1 MNIIH
6 SWGHSTPL
14 TQAFS
19 VMISMLD
26 DSAND
31 IDKALARLFL
41 TYGDK
46 MQDEMLSLFHQAD
59 KDEALSLFYS
69 SFRKYDM
76 TGDGHIDMTM
86 WYLVNHNTPNSLL
99 EQAFLSGHKIEQE
112 ALANV

>member
-6 SWGHSTPL
+6 SWSHSTPL
-14 TQAFS
+14 THALS
-19 VMISMLD
+19 AMIYMLD

-59 KDEALSLFYS
+59 KDVALSLFYS

-76 TGDGHIDMTM
+76 TGDGHIDMTL
-86 WYLVNHNTPNSLL
+86 WYLVNHNASDSML
-99 EQAFLSGHKIEQE
+99 EQAILAGHKIKQE